1 MRQGARSWCTGM
13 TQRDGMG
20 REVGGGFRMGNTC
33 TPVADSC
40 QCLAKPIQYSKVIS
54 LQLKEINLYIYIKKK
69 QLPYGQR
76 FSHIHIIHKVS
87 PLYEFSGILQELN
100 FGQKLSHI
108 HYTHR
113 VSLLCEF
120 SGVH

>member
-20 REVGGGFRMGNTC
+20 RKVGGGFRMGNTC

-54 LQLKEINLYIYIKKK
+54 LQLKEINLYIYI
-69 QLPYGQR
+69 
-76 FSHIHIIHKVS
+76 
-87 PLYEFSGILQELN
+87 
-100 FGQKLSHI
+100 
-108 HYTHR
+108 
-113 VSLLCEF
+113 
-120 SGVH
+120 